1 MACGTREDSKSHLPV
16 EESLEKP
23 DPFPSQESGDQRCLA
38 FSQGRWERVY
48 EDPPNWSNLAHW
60 FAARIKLTVENVS
73 ITAFFTYLFVA
84 AMAVLKV
91 PKDKTRERD
100 EMKTKVEEIKYI
112 KLKGIEHHRW
122 TLEEQVIFFF
132 FHFR

>member
-1 MACGTREDSKSHLPV
+1 MACETPKDSKSLPV

-23 DPFPSQESGDQRCLA
+23 DPFPSEESGDQRCLA
-38 FSQGRWERVY
+38 FSQGRRERVC

-91 PKDKTRERD
+91 PKDKSIRDRD

-112 KLKGIEHHRW
+112 KLKTIEHHRW
-122 TLEEQVIFFF
+122 TLEEQVIFFS